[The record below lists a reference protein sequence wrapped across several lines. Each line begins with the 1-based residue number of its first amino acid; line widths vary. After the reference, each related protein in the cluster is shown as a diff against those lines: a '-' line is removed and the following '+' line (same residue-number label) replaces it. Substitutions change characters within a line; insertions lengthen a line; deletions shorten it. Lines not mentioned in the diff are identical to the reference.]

1 LNGILQVENTI
12 TYPVDA
18 SNVAPTSMASR
29 GLGHYVWISARGEMQ
44 GHVSV
49 IRFDRDAR
57 VPRFVESFGVC
68 PGTVYS
74 IAHIPAMNSR
84 PDQSADRYQT
94 KYGFPFPTVWL
105 GSHSSKYDA
114 FVCLLPG
121 LVAQ

>member
-1 LNGILQVENTI
+1 
-12 TYPVDA
+12 
-18 SNVAPTSMASR
+18 MATR

-49 IRFDRDAR
+49 VRFERDACA
-57 VPRFVESFGVC
+57 PRFVESFGVC

-84 PDQSADRYQT
+84 PDQSADKYHT

-105 GSHSSKYDA
+105 GSHSSKYDICLFRVQADGTVVSACA
-114 FVCLLPG
+114 FALALE
-121 LVAQ
+121 LEL

>member
-1 LNGILQVENTI
+1 MNVIFQVEHTI

-18 SNVAPTSMASR
+18 SNVSTSMASR

-49 IRFDRDAR
+49 VRFDRDAH

-84 PDQSADRYQT
+84 SDQSADKYHT

-105 GSHSSKYDA
+105 GSQSSKYDTFICA
-114 FVCLLPG
+114 WKIG
-121 LVAQ
+121 R